1 MSSHSTHI
9 WSRPAPPQR
18 RRRAP
23 FVVVAIATIAA
34 VGASAAQACPP
45 FEAAFRSAAKSQVG
59 KSQAGKSQPTKTKF
73 GSSRRSVSP
82 ELVLTR

>member
-1 MSSHSTHI
+1 MSSHSTRI
-9 WSRPAPPQR
+9 WSCPARPQR

-23 FVVVAIATIAA
+23 FVVMAIATIAA

-45 FEAAFRSAAKSQVG
+45 FEAAWRSAA

-73 GSSRRSVSP
+73 GSSRRSVTP
-82 ELVLTR
+82 